1 LSLIPCHFPLATFHY
16 HSHLPIIKSQPVKSF
31 HEKTHSS
38 SFEESFELREFSAIL
53 SHTQRYRKKERERE
67 SERERRELL
76 FYFGFSFADATW
88 LTCHNWRTNPGSLM
102 PHKYEYN
109 SRMPRTCHKRVASTS
124 GKVNAGI
131 LFAVDIAT
139 LFNYEINI
147 MPTKP
152 LKGATVASLTLP
164 IPYLTPLLPY
174 PLSPLLAPLAVQL
187 TCHSCR
193 LSLSR
198 VSPRACVNHNGQLFP
213 HRRTSFTFLLFC
225 WILLFPFPTFPSLQ
239 RDTPNA

>member
-1 LSLIPCHFPLATFHY
+1 LLHTPFLFHLI
-16 HSHLPIIKSQPVKSF
+16 
-31 HEKTHSS
+31 THSS

-53 SHTQRYRKKERERE
+53 SHTKRERERE
-67 SERERRELL
+67 TERRREREDS
-76 FYFGFSFADATW
+76 FYFGSSFADATW

-124 GKVNAGI
+124 GKVSAGI

-164 IPYLTPLLPY
+164 IPIPPTLP
-174 PLSPLLAPLAVQL
+174 PPFALLLAPLATVQL

-193 LSLSR
+193 LSR

-213 HRRTSFTFLLFC
+213 HRRMSFTFLLFC
-225 WILLFPFPTFPSLQ
+225 GILLFPFSTTPSL
-239 RDTPNA
+239 DTPNA

>member
-1 LSLIPCHFPLATFHY
+1 MRRRTHHPLRKVSSCANSPPFCHTHTE
-16 HSHLPIIKSQPVKSF
+16 I
-31 HEKTHSS
+31 EK
-38 SFEESFELREFSAIL
+38 
-53 SHTQRYRKKERERE
+53 K
-67 SERERRELL
+67 RERRELL

-124 GKVNAGI
+124 GKVSAGI

-164 IPYLTPLLPY
+164 IPYLTPLLPFPTTCPSCCPVNLPQL
-174 PLSPLLAPLAVQL
+174 PLVSVSCLA
-187 TCHSCR
+187 
-193 LSLSR
+193 
-198 VSPRACVNHNGQLFP
+198 ACV
-213 HRRTSFTFLLFC
+213 RKS
-225 WILLFPFPTFPSLQ
+225 
-239 RDTPNA
+239 